1 MLCWRK
7 VSRMNLLTRFRSA
20 APGSDFLLAIIPRR
34 ALFLRLRVKNILK
47 CLSATFSARMTWS
60 KPSARNN
67 LQATVNFDELLD
79 RESCT
84 APGSACPD
92 NCAASACLHAHQKTM
107 GAFSFDYG
115 WLVGTF
121 HVFFLGKS

>member
-1 MLCWRK
+1 MI
-7 VSRMNLLTRFRSA
+7 LLTRFRA
-20 APGSDFLLAIIPRR
+20 AALGNFFLLAIIPSR
-34 ALFLRLRVKNILK
+34 ALFAQLRAKNILK
-47 CLSATFSARMTWS
+47 CLSAIFSARITWS

-67 LQATVNFDELLD
+67 RYATVNLDEMLD

-84 APGSACPD
+84 APGAARPD
-92 NCAASACLHAHQKTM
+92 NRAASACLHAHQKAM

-115 WLVGTF
+115 WLVSAF